1 MVGYTRVTLII
12 TIRYKIVKLNK
23 SLKIIN
29 YGIFYESL
37 KYEGEI
43 ISNCILIWYSE
54 I

>member
-12 TIRYKIVKLNK
+12 TISYKIVKLSK
-23 SLKIIN
+23 SYKN
-29 YGIFYESL
+29 YLNGIFYESL

-43 ISNCILIWYSE
+43 ISNCTLSWYSE